1 MKVVLFSYHY
11 FESKLRAGF
20 HHLAEAYWDLGWE
33 VVFVT
38 APLSPLSRLVR
49 DPRLHDGVL
58 EEANRPKAVRDRLTS
73 YPLYSRV
80 HPANLRLGA
89 LNRLTGPLLV
99 GAYRRSKLG
108 ALEPELAS
116 ADLIIFESTP
126 AIVLAPVVRALAPRA
141 RLVYRVSDDL
151 EVLRVHPAAIEAE
164 WQALSVFDYV
174 SSPSRYSARKL
185 GVAREVDYQ
194 QHAIAKHLFDIET
207 TSPYDDGVN
216 AVWVGKALLDP
227 AFLDAA
233 SGRLPAWSFH
243 VVGPAR
249 RSVSRPNVFWHGEVP
264 YERTIPFLKHA
275 DVGLAAYGGHEGRVP
290 GYLADSMKIVQ
301 YAYCG
306 LPVVAP
312 SPLRSER
319 PHVFYYDFG
328 DAGSIEAALR
338 AAHAAVK
345 RPDLAQTIPSWHEL
359 ATSLADGR
367 GGTSAGG

>member
-49 DPRLHDGVL
+49 DTRLRDPVIR
-58 EEANRPKAVRDRLTS
+58 EANRPKAVRERLTS
-73 YPLYSRV
+73 YPLYSRI
-80 HPANLRLGA
+80 HPANLRLGV
-89 LNRLTGPLLV
+89 LNRLTGRLMV
-99 GAYRRSKLG
+99 DVYRRTKLG
-108 ALEPELAS
+108 ALEPELTS

-126 AIVLAPVVRALAPRA
+126 AIVLAPVVRTIAPRA
-141 RLVYRVSDDL
+141 LLVYRVSDDL
-151 EVLRVHPAAIEAE
+151 EVLRVHPAVIEAE
-164 WQALSVFDYV
+164 WEALTVFDQV

-185 GVAREVDYQ
+185 GAARGVDYQ
-194 QHAIAKHLFDIET
+194 QHAIAKQLFDAGT
-207 TSPYDDGVN
+207 RSPYAGGVN

-227 AFLDAA
+227 AFLDEA
-233 SGRLPAWSFH
+233 SRRLPDWNFQ
-243 VVGPAR
+243 VVGPAD
-249 RSVSRPNVFWHGEVP
+249 RSVSRSNVFWHGELE

-312 SPLRSER
+312 SSLRSER
-319 PHVFYYDFG
+319 LHVFYYDVR
-328 DAGSIEAALR
+328 DTGSIEAALR
-338 AAHAAVK
+338 AALAAGK
-345 RPDLAQTIPSWHEL
+345 RPDLARTIPSWHEL
-359 ATSLADGR
+359 AESLARGR
-367 GGTSAGG
+367 GVTSAGR

>member
-49 DPRLHDGVL
+49 DRRLQDPL
-58 EEANRPKAVRDRLTS
+58 LAEANRPKAVRDRLTS
-73 YPLYSRV
+73 YVLYSRA
-80 HPANLRLGA
+80 HPANLRSGP
-89 LNRLTGPLLV
+89 LNRVSGRLLV
-99 GAYRRSKLG
+99 GIYRHTQLGVLAY
-108 ALEPELAS
+108 ELAS

-126 AIVLAPVVRALAPRA
+126 AIVLAPVVRRLAPRA

-151 EVLRVHPAAIEAE
+151 EILNVHPAVARAE
-164 WQALSVFDYV
+164 TQLLPLFDRV
-174 SSPSRYSARKL
+174 SSPSRYSAEKL
-185 GVAREVDYQ
+185 GAVRPVEYA
-194 QHAIAKHLFDIET
+194 QHALDKSLFDSDSA
-207 TSPYDDGVN
+207 SPYAGGIN

-233 SGRLPAWSFH
+233 SARLPDWTFH
-243 VVGPAR
+243 VVGPAA
-249 RSVSRPNVFWHGEVP
+249 RSTSRPNVVWHGEVE
-264 YERTIPFLKHA
+264 YEKTIPYLQHA
-275 DVGLAAYGGHEGRVP
+275 DVGLAAYGGREGHVQ

-312 SPLRSER
+312 STLRSAR

-328 DAGSIEAALR
+328 DPDSIEAALR
-338 AAHAAVK
+338 SALESGK
-345 RPDLAQTIPSWHEL
+345 RPDLAESIPSSQDL
-359 ATSLADGR
+359 AKALAADP
-367 GGTSAGG
+367 GGP